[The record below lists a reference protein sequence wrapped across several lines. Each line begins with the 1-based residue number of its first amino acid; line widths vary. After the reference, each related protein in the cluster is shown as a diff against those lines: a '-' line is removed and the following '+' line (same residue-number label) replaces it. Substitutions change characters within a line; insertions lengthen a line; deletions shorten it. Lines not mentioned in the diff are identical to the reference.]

1 MSAAAIPNNTMSGP
15 CSFSMTPVPLGIA
28 MPLATANPVH
38 CLAENCSRT
47 LMPQQGQEKRYVSI
61 QKCRVQATKNVMRRP
76 VMGALKDPT

>member
-15 CSFSMTPVPLGIA
+15 CSFSMMPVPLGIA

-38 CLAENCSRT
+38 CLAENWCRT

-61 QKCRVQATKNVMRRP
+61 QNMPSSSNCVMRRP
-76 VMGALKDPT
+76 VMGALKGST